1 MFFEPI
7 EEEIGT
13 ALFDVEWEESLTHNE
28 LALTLVRTLED
39 YMGDLEVW
47 LEELMVRK
55 VVDAL
60 IIGTINLHR
69 MSPEES

>member
-1 MFFEPI
+1 M
-7 EEEIGT
+7 GR
-13 ALFDVEWEESLTHNE
+13 SLTHNE
-28 LALTLVRTLED
+28 LALPLVRTLED

-55 VVDAL
+55 VVDSL
-60 IIGTINLHR
+60 IIGTINLHQ